1 MFEQRIFET
10 DFKTA
15 LSEELDRRGM
25 TIRQL
30 SEATGIP
37 PVTLYKLSS
46 GERDPRLS
54 TVKKIVSVFSP
65 HHGKFIALIAAKFL
79 LDEIEGTKVDVGGVE
94 YRIKG
99 YTANSLDDCILA
111 AGRARDDGA
120 GGNICAPLP
129 ASLIG
134 GGGVSLFKHCRTRGI
149 KRGRTRGGAG
159 KLQKKK

>member
-37 PVTLYKLSS
+37 PVTLYKISS

-54 TVKKIVSVFSP
+54 TVKKIVSIFSP

-79 LDEIEGTKVDVGGVE
+79 LDEIEGTKVSVGGVE
-94 YRIKG
+94 YRI
-99 YTANSLDDCILA
+99 L
-111 AGRARDDGA
+111 
-120 GGNICAPLP
+120 PLLSSGLWMFRLP
-129 ASLIG
+129 L
-134 GGGVSLFKHCRTRGI
+134 
-149 KRGRTRGGAG
+149 
-159 KLQKKK
+159 